1 MHSVRLLSGY
11 DMPTVG
17 LGTWQVTNNI
27 RMLSDDNSNASY
39 QSYIFYVII
48 TNYTIV
54 YIKQSNKEN
63 KITVSLG

>member
-39 QSYIFYVII
+39 QSYIFFMSSLSII
-48 TNYTIV
+48 Q
-54 YIKQSNKEN
+54 YI
-63 KITVSLG
+63 